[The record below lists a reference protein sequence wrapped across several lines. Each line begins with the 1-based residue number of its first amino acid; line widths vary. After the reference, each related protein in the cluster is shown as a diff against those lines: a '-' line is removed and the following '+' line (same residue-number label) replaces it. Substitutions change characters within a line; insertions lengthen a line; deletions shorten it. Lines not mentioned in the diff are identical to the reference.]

1 MFLKNNRKISL
12 DRFINK
18 VLYDKNKGYYMNK
31 NPIGH
36 KNDFITS
43 PNISIMFSEMIAV
56 WLISFWEKMGYPKSI
71 NIVELGA
78 GNGEMMLQI
87 LKTIEK
93 FNKFKSCSN
102 FFIYEKSPYLKKL
115 QKNKIKFEN
124 IKWINNL
131 RKISKFPSIFIAN
144 EFFDALPVKQFEK
157 KNNNWYEKYII
168 NEDESLKYFEKKIKK
183 EFIEKLIK
191 QKLQKNQR
199 FIEYSP
205 LANEK
210 LNTISKIIKK
220 QNGGLLIIDYGYID
234 KKMFDTLQSIK
245 NHKKNILLEN
255 IYKADITHLINFDF
269 YKKKIRNLE
278 LDCVNLTTQREFL
291 LKMGIL
297 ERAEI
302 ISKNM
307 PFSKKSDIY
316 FRLKRL
322 IDKNQMG
329 TLFKVLFATNK
340 KNNFN
345 LGFKND

>member
-1 MFLKNNRKISL
+1 MLLKNNSKIPL

-18 VLYDKNKGYYMNK
+18 VLYDKNNGYYMKK
-31 NPIGH
+31 NPIG
-36 KNDFITS
+36 KKGDFITS

-56 WLISFWEKMGYPKSI
+56 WLISFWEKMECPKKI

-78 GNGEMMLQI
+78 GNGEMMYQI
-87 LKTIEK
+87 LKTVEK
-93 FNKFKSCSN
+93 FDTFRSSSN

-115 QKNKIKFEN
+115 QKNKIKFQK

-131 RKISKFPSIFIAN
+131 KKISKFPSIFIAN
-144 EFFDALPVKQFEK
+144 EFFDALPIKQFIK
-157 KNNNWYEKYII
+157 KNNIWYEKYII
-168 NEDESLKYFEKKIKK
+168 NKNKSLKFFDKKING

-191 QKLQKNQR
+191 QKLEKNQI

-205 LANEK
+205 LANKK

-220 QNGGLLIIDYGYID
+220 QNGGLLIIDYGYED
-234 KKMFDTLQSIK
+234 KKMFDTLQSVK
-245 NHKKNILLEN
+245 NHKTNILLEN
-255 IYKADITHLINFDF
+255 TYKADITHLINFYF

-278 LDCVNLTTQREFL
+278 IDSVNLTTQREFL

-322 IDKNQMG
+322 IDKKQMG

-345 LGFKND
+345 LGF

>member
-1 MFLKNNRKISL
+1 MFLKNNTKIPL
-12 DRFINK
+12 DRFIDK

-31 NPIGH
+31 NPIGN
-36 KNDFITS
+36 KGDFITS
-43 PNISIMFSEMIAV
+43 PNISIMFSEMITI
-56 WLISFWEKMGYPKSI
+56 WLISFWEKIGCPKNI

-93 FNKFKSCSN
+93 FTKFKSSSN
-102 FFIYEKSPYLKKL
+102 FIIYEKSPYLKKL

-124 IKWINNL
+124 IKWINSLN
-131 RKISKFPSIFIAN
+131 KISKFPSIFIAN
-144 EFFDALPVKQFEK
+144 EFFDALPIKQFVK
-157 KNNNWYEKYII
+157 KKDNWYEKYII
-168 NEDESLKYFEKKIKK
+168 NKDKSLEFFEKKINKK
-183 EFIEKLIK
+183 FLEKLIN
-191 QKLQKNQR
+191 QKLEKNQK

-205 LANEK
+205 LASEK

-220 QNGGLLIIDYGYID
+220 QNGGLLIIDYGYKD
-234 KKMFDTLQSIK
+234 KNMFDTLQSVK
-245 NHKKNILLEN
+245 KHKKNTFLEN
-255 IYKADITHLINFDF
+255 IFKADITHLINFDF
-269 YKKKIRNLE
+269 LKKKIKNLE
-278 LDCVNLTTQREFL
+278 IDSVNLTTQREFL

-307 PFSKKSDIY
+307 TFSKKSDIY

-322 IDKNQMG
+322 IDKKQMG

-340 KNNFN
+340 KNKFN
-345 LGFKND
+345 LGF

>member
-1 MFLKNNRKISL
+1 MFLKNNSKIPL
-12 DRFINK
+12 DRFINE
-18 VLYDKNKGYYMNK
+18 VLYNKKNGYYMNK

-36 KNDFITS
+36 KADFITS
-43 PNISIMFSEMIAV
+43 PNVSIMFSEMITI
-56 WLISFWEKMGYPKSI
+56 WLISFWEKMGCPKNI
-71 NIVELGA
+71 NVVELGA
-78 GNGEMMLQI
+78 GNGEMMFQI
-87 LKTIEK
+87 LKTAER
-93 FNKFKSCSN
+93 FSKFKSSSN
-102 FFIYEKSPYLKKL
+102 FIIYEKSAYLKKI
-115 QKNKIKFEN
+115 QKKKINFKN
-124 IKWINNL
+124 IKWLNNL
-131 RKISKFPSIFIAN
+131 KKIPKFPSIFIAN
-144 EFFDALPVKQFEK
+144 EFFDALPIKQFLK

-168 NEDESLKYFEKKIKK
+168 NKDKSLNFFEKKIKK
-183 EFIEKLIK
+183 DFIEKLIR
-191 QKLQKNQR
+191 QKIQRNQK

-220 QNGGLLIIDYGYID
+220 QNGGLLIIDYGYKD
-234 KKMFDTLQSIK
+234 KKMFDTLQSVK
-245 NHKKNILLEN
+245 NHKKNFLLEN
-255 IYKADITHLINFDF
+255 IYKSDITHLINFDF
-269 YKKKIRNLE
+269 FIKRIKNLE
-278 LDCVNLTTQREFL
+278 IDSINLTTQREFL

-322 IDKNQMG
+322 IDKKQMG

-345 LGFKND
+345 LGF

>member
-1 MFLKNNRKISL
+1 MFLKNNTKIPL
-12 DRFINK
+12 DRFIDK

-31 NPIGH
+31 NPIGN
-36 KNDFITS
+36 KGDFITS
-43 PNISIMFSEMIAV
+43 PNISIMFSEMITI
-56 WLISFWEKMGYPKSI
+56 WLISFWEKIGCPKNI

-93 FNKFKSCSN
+93 FNKFKSSSN
-102 FFIYEKSPYLKKL
+102 FIIYEKSPYLKKL

-124 IKWINNL
+124 IKWINSLN
-131 RKISKFPSIFIAN
+131 KISKFPSIFIAN
-144 EFFDALPVKQFEK
+144 EFFDALPIKQFVK
-157 KNNNWYEKYII
+157 KNDYWYEKYII
-168 NEDESLKYFEKKIKK
+168 NKNKSLEFFEKKINKK
-183 EFIEKLIK
+183 FLEKLIN
-191 QKLQKNQR
+191 QKLEKNQK

-205 LANEK
+205 LASKK

-220 QNGGLLIIDYGYID
+220 QNGGLLIIDYGYKD
-234 KKMFDTLQSIK
+234 KKMFDTLQSVRK
-245 NHKKNILLEN
+245 HKKNTFLEN
-255 IYKADITHLINFDF
+255 IFKADITHLINFDF
-269 YKKKIRNLE
+269 LKKKIKNLE
-278 LDCVNLTTQREFL
+278 IDSINLTTQREFL

-307 PFSKKSDIY
+307 TFSKKSDIY

-322 IDKNQMG
+322 IDKKQMG

-345 LGFKND
+345 LGF

>member
-168 NEDESLKYFEKKIKK
+168 NEDKSLKYFEKKIKK

-205 LANEK
+205 LANKK

-220 QNGGLLIIDYGYID
+220 QNGGLLIIDYGYED
-234 KKMFDTLQSIK
+234 KKMFDTLQSVK
-245 NHKKNILLEN
+245 NHKKNTILEN
-255 IYKADITHLINFDF
+255 IYKADITHLINFYF
-269 YKKKIRNLE
+269 YKKQIKNLE
-278 LDCVNLTTQREFL
+278 IDSVNLTTQREFL

-307 PFSKKSDIY
+307 PFSKKSDIH

-322 IDKNQMG
+322 IDKKQMG

-345 LGFKND
+345 LGF